1 MAIKGEG
8 EYCSGE
14 WCKFCRA
21 SVRCRARAEDKLKLA
36 KEEFKLPPLLTDEE
50 IEEILSII
58 PDLTKWAN
66 EIMNYA
72 TESAVN
78 HGKKWTGFKI
88 VEGRSVRKYKDEN
101 AVIKKAK
108 EHGYTDVFKSS
119 LITLT
124 EMQKLMGKTKFEEVL
139 GDLIIKPSGKP
150 TLVPES
156 DKRKAM
162 NISNINDEF
171 MEEK

>member
-1 MAIKGEG
+1 M
-8 EYCSGE
+8 
-14 WCKFCRA
+14 
-21 SVRCRARAEDKLKLA
+21 
-36 KEEFKLPPLLTDEE
+36 
-50 IEEILSII
+50 II

-78 HGKKWTGFKI
+78 HGKKWSGFKI

-101 AVIKKAK
+101 AVIQKAK
-108 EHGYTDVFKSS
+108 EHGYTDIFKSS

-124 EMQKLMGKTKFEEVL
+124 EMQKLMGKEKFEEVL